1 MRRRFMVGSGAK
13 NPVPSNQIWYT
24 TYTGLVDVPFNDNFG
39 ASLIS
44 NVYENGTGIMTFDG
58 DIDTI
63 PSHAFMDNELNSR
76 FASLMFP
83 DTITNVETYAFVDN
97 QYIDYINLGNGVTI
111 IEQKA
116 FYNCQASEII
126 LGNKLQTIGNG
137 AFSGCSNLTS
147 ITIPDSVTSIG
158 VESFN
163 NCTSLASVSLGKSI
177 TSIGQMAFYN
187 CDSLTEITIPKGVTS
202 IEYATFRSCNKLA
215 SVTIPDTVTTIILN
229 AFYNCDNLTEIT
241 LPNSVTTIGDYAFRN
256 CTSLTSVY
264 CKATTPPTG
273 GYSMFNNN
281 ASARKIYVPMT
292 SVDAYKSADYWSD
305 YADAIVGYNF

>member
-111 IEQKA
+111 IEQEA
-116 FYNCQASEII
+116 FII
-126 LGNKLQTIGNG
+126 AKLPKLFWAINYKQL
-137 AFSGCSNLTS
+137 AM
-147 ITIPDSVTSIG
+147 
-158 VESFN
+158 EH
-163 NCTSLASVSLGKSI
+163 SLDVHPSPQSLS
-177 TSIGQMAFYN
+177 
-187 CDSLTEITIPKGVTS
+187 P
-202 IEYATFRSCNKLA
+202 
-215 SVTIPDTVTTIILN
+215 
-229 AFYNCDNLTEIT
+229 
-241 LPNSVTTIGDYAFRN
+241 
-256 CTSLTSVY
+256 
-264 CKATTPPTG
+264 
-273 GYSMFNNN
+273 
-281 ASARKIYVPMT
+281 
-292 SVDAYKSADYWSD
+292 
-305 YADAIVGYNF
+305 IV